1 MDRGKDLFLFFGLY
15 AERVERLP
23 CAAVRADNDIICF
36 FEFLFAY
43 GAGIALVISHVWSS
57 EFFRAGSVILPIHL
71 VPLRPKRRK
80 RNNLAILYT
89 ICPWKAKNFS

>member
-57 EFFRAGSVILPIHL
+57 EFSGRGVLSCPSILFRCGQKGANEII
-71 VPLRPKRRK
+71 
-80 RNNLAILYT
+80 
-89 ICPWKAKNFS
+89 